1 VSKKSDRKSANTQT
15 SADTTPSFENAWKSN
30 LPKSDQLP
38 QPATWCQPGN
48 VAVDVPNALWFVKW
62 LTIVA
67 TTVVP
72 MIPTKRS
79 PLKPRARRASVR
91 MIPTNVTKIGQVVK
105 RPRVTGSPEP
115 GTTIPEL

>member
-1 VSKKSDRKSANTQT
+1 MSKKSDRKSANTHT
-15 SADTTPSFENAWKSN
+15 IADTTPSFEKAWKSK
-30 LPKSDQLP
+30 LPKRDQFP
-38 QPATWCQPGN
+38 QPAMWCQPGN
-48 VAVDVPNALWFVKW
+48 VAVEVPNALCPVAW

-91 MIPTNVTKIGQVVK
+91 TMPTNVTKIGQVVK
-105 RPRVTGSPEP
+105 RPSVTGSPVP
-115 GTTIPEL
+115 VTTMPEL